1 MKSERHP
8 FPVVLAAPSGA
19 GKTTLARALVA
30 RRGDVVFAL
39 SATTRPPREG
49 EANEVDYRFVTE
61 AEFEVLRS
69 SGELLESAHVH
80 EHWYGTLRASV
91 TRALDSGKAVVLD
104 IDVQGARRIRD
115 LFPESVFIFLL
126 PPSPQIWRE
135 RLVGR
140 GSEDETE
147 RRVRMGSALK
157 ELRAVS
163 EFDYVVVNDDLEES
177 LEAIESIVAGERWR
191 RSRWHGLDARIGEL
205 ERILEQ
211 YSGG

>member
-30 RRGDVVFAL
+30 RRSDVVFAL

-49 EANEVDYRFVTE
+49 EANEVDYRFVNDE
-61 AEFEVLRS
+61 EFESLRR
-69 SGELLESAHVH
+69 SGELLESARVH
-80 EHWYGTLRASV
+80 GYWYGTLRASV
-91 TRALDSGKAVVLD
+91 TRALDSGEAVVLD

-126 PPSPQIWRE
+126 PPSPEIWSE
-135 RLVGR
+135 RLAGR
-140 GSEDETE
+140 GSEDESE
-147 RRVRMGSALK
+147 RRVRMGTAIK

-177 LEAIESIVAGERWR
+177 LEAIESIVDGERWR

-205 ERILEQ
+205 ERVLAQ

>member
-30 RRGDVVFAL
+30 RRADVVFAL

-49 EANEVDYRFVTE
+49 EANEVDYRFVND
-61 AEFEVLRS
+61 AEFEMLRR
-69 SGELLESAHVH
+69 SGELMESARVH
-80 EHWYGTLRASV
+80 EHWYGTLRAGV
-91 TRALDSGKAVVLD
+91 TQALDSGKAVVLD

-126 PPSPQIWRE
+126 PPSPEIWSE
-135 RLVGR
+135 RLAGR
-140 GSEDETE
+140 GSESEAE
-147 RRVRMGSALK
+147 RRVRMNTALK

-163 EFDYVVVNDDLEES
+163 EFDYVVVNDDIEES
-177 LEAIESIVAGERWR
+177 LGAIESIVDGERWR
-191 RSRWHGLDARIGEL
+191 RNRWHGLDARIGEL
-205 ERILEQ
+205 ERVLVQ
-211 YSGG
+211 HSGG